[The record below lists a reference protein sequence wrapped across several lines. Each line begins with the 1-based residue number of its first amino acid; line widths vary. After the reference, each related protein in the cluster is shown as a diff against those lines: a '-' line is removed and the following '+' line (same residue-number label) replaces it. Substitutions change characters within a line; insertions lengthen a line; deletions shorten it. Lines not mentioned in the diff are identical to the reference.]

1 MLLRALRFR
10 RIDWPL
16 AILMVIAWT
25 VIAVYGAGY
34 IERAHCARAG
44 GRLVQSG
51 MDRLCIAADGSS
63 VQVRVIP
70 STAIGWVGVIAVY
83 GAAIAVSYSF
93 LAGWI
98 RRPRDP

>member
-25 VIAVYGAGY
+25 VIAVYGA
-34 IERAHCARAG
+34 
-44 GRLVQSG
+44 
-51 MDRLCIAADGSS
+51 
-63 VQVRVIP
+63 
-70 STAIGWVGVIAVY
+70 
-83 GAAIAVSYSF
+83 AIAVSYSF